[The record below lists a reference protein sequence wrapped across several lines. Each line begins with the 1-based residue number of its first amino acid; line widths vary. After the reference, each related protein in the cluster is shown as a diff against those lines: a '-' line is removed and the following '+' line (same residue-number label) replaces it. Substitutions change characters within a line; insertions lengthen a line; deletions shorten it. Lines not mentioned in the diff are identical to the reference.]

1 MSSYVGRHSAYAG
14 RHRSSG
20 RARRLPRTLRAGYTV
35 PTVAVT
41 TLAVTATGMSIAQ
54 SAPLLGGLSTAH
66 LGLLGRGP
74 LDASAAGSADTETNP
89 AVAAEVVRDQVAEA
103 SADRL
108 GVAQRRR
115 DAAISHAALL
125 GRAEERAARAEERRE
140 AAAALARAH
149 RWTLPVEGA
158 TITSGYGWRWG
169 RLHAGIDFGAST
181 GTPLR
186 AMSSGTVVFA
196 GYESGFGYKVEI
208 EYWDG
213 TVSWY
218 GHMSSISASVG
229 QQVSPGDTVGLVGS
243 TGHSTGP
250 HLHLEIH
257 LGGGAAIDPYGWLT
271 QHGLLV

>member
-1 MSSYVGRHSAYAG
+1 VSSYVGRHSAYAG
-14 RHRSSG
+14 RHRSNG
-20 RARRLPRTLRAGYTV
+20 RARRLPRTLRSGYAL

-54 SAPLLGGLSTAH
+54 SAPLLSTAH
-66 LGLLGRGP
+66 LGLLGRGSM
-74 LDASAAGSADTETNP
+74 DAAALGSADAEATP
-89 AVAAEVVRDQVAEA
+89 AIAAAVVRDQVAEA
-103 SADRL
+103 SADRM
-108 GVAQRRR
+108 GVAQRRQ

-125 GRAEERAARAEERRE
+125 GRAEERAARAKERRE
-140 AAAALARAH
+140 AAAELARAR
-149 RWTLPVEGA
+149 RWTLPVDGA
-158 TITSGYGWRWG
+158 AITSGYGWRWG

-181 GTPLR
+181 GTPLH

-196 GYESGFGYKVEI
+196 GYESGYGYKVEI

-218 GHMSSISASVG
+218 GHMSSISAYVG

-257 LGGGAAIDPYGWLT
+257 PGGGAAIDPYGWLT
-271 QHGLLV
+271 QHGLLA